1 MIKLAAVVLLG
12 LLAASA
18 FGQDRRTGR
27 YAFVPVEQGTLRLD
41 TETGDVSLCSGT
53 GDALTCRSV
62 AAGGADSRVDVRRLE
77 TRIADLE
84 RRISAVERKPTGE
97 PEAGLPDDETID
109 RMMVLSERIMRRF
122 FGIVRDIKQDFEQDS
137 L

>member
-1 MIKLAAVVLLG
+1 MIKLAAVVLLS
-12 LLAASA
+12 LLVASA

-41 TETGDVSLCSGT
+41 TDTGAVSLCSGT
-53 GDALTCRSV
+53 GDALTCRSL
-62 AAGGADSRVDVRRLE
+62 AQGSPGSGADVRRLE
-77 TRIADLE
+77 GRIAELE
-84 RRISAVERKPTGE
+84 RRISTLERKPS
-97 PEAGLPDDETID
+97 AKADLPDDETID

-122 FGIVRDIKQDFEQDS
+122 FGMVRDMKEEFEQDT